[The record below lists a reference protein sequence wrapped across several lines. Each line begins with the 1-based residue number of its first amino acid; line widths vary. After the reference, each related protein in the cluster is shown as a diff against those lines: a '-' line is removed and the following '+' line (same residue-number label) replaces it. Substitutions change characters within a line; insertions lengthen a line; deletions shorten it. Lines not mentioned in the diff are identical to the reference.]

1 MSKTRV
7 ERIANIDD
15 VIAQLK
21 NRQKQLQQQQNAQER
36 KARTNRLCRRGGLWE
51 SLLPDT
57 ITLTDEQFKVFL
69 EKTMLTGYAEKVL
82 NGLKEQ
88 NADRPVEP
96 KPYDVKTITANPT
109 EMEQTA
115 NATKKDRNEKYAKQ
129 AE

>member
-69 EKTMLTGYAEKVL
+69 EDHAHRV
-82 NGLKEQ
+82 
-88 NADRPVEP
+88 R
-96 KPYDVKTITANPT
+96 
-109 EMEQTA
+109 
-115 NATKKDRNEKYAKQ
+115 
-129 AE
+129 